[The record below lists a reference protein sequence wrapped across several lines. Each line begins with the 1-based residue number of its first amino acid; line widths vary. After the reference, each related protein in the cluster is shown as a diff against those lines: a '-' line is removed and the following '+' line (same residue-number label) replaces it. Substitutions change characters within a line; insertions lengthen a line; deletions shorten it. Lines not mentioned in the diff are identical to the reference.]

1 MTAERVGKAIVDPDH
16 FPVWDDPDEAI
27 YRRVT
32 IDLDKC
38 DGCKL
43 CVVVCPAN
51 ILELFGPKDNLK
63 ARLKGDA
70 TGCMSCNN
78 CYAVCVG
85 QGIYATEPYDF
96 VGYYEQKRIGAFA
109 APRKF

>member
-1 MTAERVGKAIVDPDH
+1 VVSTGHVAL
-16 FPVWDDPDEAI
+16 
-27 YRRVT
+27 YRMVT
-32 IDLDKC
+32 IELDKC

-43 CVVVCPAN
+43 CTVVCPAN

-63 ARLKGDA
+63 VRLKQDF

-78 CYAVCVG
+78 CYAVCAG

-96 VGYYEQKRIGAFA
+96 AGFYEQKRIGAFA
-109 APRKF
+109 PPRRF